1 MTKTSAQAVTHALAV
16 CIRDLETGNVR
27 GVALIVASER
37 FLAFLAE
44 GATLAA
50 MPTLSAETW
59 REIEAWGDAGDAGLP
74 VKPAPMSPSIV
85 ATFAGDERQPATG
98 ERFASIP
105 IVVSSREEL
114 TQLTGK
120 LLPDLLRARRS

>member
-1 MTKTSAQAVTHALAV
+1 MTQALAV
-16 CIRDLETGNVR
+16 CIRDHENGDVR
-27 GVALIVASER
+27 GVALIVPTER

-44 GATLAA
+44 SARFAAT
-50 MPTLSAETW
+50 PTLSAETW
-59 REIEAWGDAGDAGLP
+59 REIEAWGDGGDAGLP
-74 VKPAPMSPSIV
+74 AKPAPMSSSIV
-85 ATFAGDERQPATG
+85 ATFAGERARG

-120 LLPDLLRARRS
+120 LLPDLLRASRSSS